1 MTKRL
6 LALFLVCIL
15 AIPILVV
22 PASATGY
29 YTGEYDY
36 SIYQYLV
43 RLTDVFIKGISDTLD
58 SIDGWCDTLWQEI
71 RNQRIWQE
79 TTLGS
84 ALDTI
89 NNNLIAI
96 NTNIDLWISAQTEEI
111 SSWLEAQYNLF
122 DGFVTEVFFG
132 FWEDWADTIADFK
145 STVESWFISVLT
157 EVNDFKNNALEYLRQ
172 LVNGSPERE
181 QDAEDFS
188 DAVSTESTEFQE
200 NMDAIEDWTH
210 PDYEADFDPSV
221 DEITGGEDTT
231 LYTDAL
237 GYILGETSIFPVLLF
252 MAFSFS
258 TISFVVFGKR

>member
-89 NNNLIAI
+89 NNNLISF
-96 NTNIDLWISAQTEEI
+96 NSNVDLWIEAQTEAI
-111 SSWLEAQYNLF
+111 SSWLEAHYNQF
-122 DGFVTEVFFG
+122 DAFVTEGFFA
-132 FWEDWADTIADFK
+132 FWEDWSDKIADFK
-145 STVESWFISVLT
+145 LSVETWFSSVVS
-157 EVNDFKNNALEYLRQ
+157 EVADFKSNALEYLRQ

-221 DEITGGEDTT
+221 DEITGGEDIS
-231 LYTDAL
+231 LYTDGLAL
-237 GYILGETSIFPVLLF
+237 ITSGSMIFPVLLF

-258 TISFVVFGKR
+258 VISFVVFGKR